1 MFKFLFGITSSLFKG
16 LYYLLLP
23 LILVRVLSRRRE
35 SLLRRLLR
43 GSYHLYA
50 ALFKWAAPYVDVL
63 LGVDI
68 LDGFPRVFTSV
79 LLSLGIGF
87 CLLSILHLHL
97 GFRTGTVLVL
107 HGLFVGRQWEGIEA
121 PKDFQMGARLDD

>member
-16 LYYLLLP
+16 VYYLLLP

-43 GSYHLYA
+43 SSYHLYA

-79 LLSLGIGF
+79 ALSLGIGF

-97 GFRTGTVLVL
+97 GFWTGTVLVL

-121 PKDFQMGARLDD
+121 PKDFQMGARIDE